1 MGKTNVKPHNKS
13 QGMNFTE
20 QICKQAQPKQ
30 VHQPTFSH
38 PSHSLQGEGGACG
51 HEVSAV
57 GGTPSAA
64 LLLVYLL
71 FLKSCIDFNFFFG
84 CTAWP
89 MGSWFLDQGSD
100 SQPLQCKCRVLTTR
114 LGKAP
119 IFYLLPEQAGK
130 QAGQWENTQ
139 TGSRS

>member
-30 VHQPTFSH
+30 VHQSTFSH

-64 LLLVYLL
+64 LLLVYFL
-71 FLKSCIDFNFFFG
+71 FLKSCIDFNFFLAVLLG
-84 CTAWP
+84 LWDL
-89 MGSWFLDQGSD
+89 GSSTKDQT
-100 SQPLQCKCRVLTTR
+100 Q
-114 LGKAP
+114 AP
-119 IFYLLPEQAGK
+119 CIERTEP
-130 QAGQWENTQ
+130 
-139 TGSRS
+139 